1 MICINGEMK
10 EGYDEKSLAYMIEQ
24 EGFNIR
30 PDRNRDQQQ
39 ARYISKKQYNETI
52 LHSGDSIEVVSF
64 VGGG

>member
-24 EGFNIR
+24 EEFNLSRIATEINGEII
-30 PDRNRDQQQ
+30 P
-39 ARYISKKQYNETI
+39 KKDYETVQI
-52 LHSGDSIEVVSF
+52 KENDVIEVVSF

>member
-24 EGFNIR
+24 EGFNISR
-30 PDRNRDQQQ
+30 IATEINGE
-39 ARYISKKQYNETI
+39 IIIKKQYNETI